1 MELAF
6 PSKDQA
12 RQIIIAHLDY
22 YRINKNEK
30 GKVAP
35 FTEDGINALLEDRET
50 VHPRMLLSR
59 AANVVLYAVDKCIN
73 ILDAACVS
81 AAVAPGVTSMSAP
94 VVTEGIE
101 GAL

>member
-1 MELAF
+1 
-6 PSKDQA
+6 
-12 RQIIIAHLDY
+12 
-22 YRINKNEK
+22 
-30 GKVAP
+30 
-35 FTEDGINALLEDRET
+35 
-50 VHPRMLLSR
+50 MLLSR